1 MKAAVATESTNR
13 HWPGSKLARMAWL
26 VAAAVS
32 VWAALRFGAST
43 SSWWEV
49 WSALAG
55 DNAAASM
62 VIWNLRV
69 PRLALG
75 LLVGA
80 GLAACGAS
88 MQSLFRNPLAD
99 PGLIGVSAGA
109 TIGVALLLWVNSLGL
124 LAEQAWLMSAGG
136 FVGAAGATAFVWWL
150 AGAGASSLATLILS
164 GVAVNAAA
172 GAALGLLSYISD
184 DRMLRNLTMWTL
196 GSLGGA
202 SWSAVL
208 LVTVVVGVGVWI
220 LAWQGNRLDVLQL
233 GDTEAELAG
242 VDLRRLRRV
251 VVMGVALVTGTCVAL
266 TGAIGFIGLVTP
278 HLVRLA
284 GCRRQNQVLWW
295 SMACGSLLLV
305 NADTVARTWVA
316 PAEIPVGILTA
327 LVGTPVLGWL
337 LRRDLGELVQRLP
350 WAGVRGS
357 QPGSDGISVLKA
369 QDVRVSVSG
378 RTILDVGPGLVWTS
392 GQVHVLMGPAGA
404 GKSTLLQ
411 VLSGSRSAPGSDV
424 RLDGRRLQEWGMVGL
439 ARRRAV
445 VVQHAPVSL
454 PWTGREVVSLGRLAV
469 RDGASLTAADH
480 MAVDM
485 ALEQA
490 GATGLSQRQWDT
502 LSGGERQRVMLARAL
517 AQVLGVEEGGTP
529 WLLLDEPTAALDPA
543 WARTL
548 MERVRQ
554 LAHERGV
561 GVIVVMHDLALAS
574 EVADQVLL
582 MSRGRVVA
590 QGGVQEVMTVERLA
604 SVFSIRTAWRSRG
617 SGRPALDIEGVI
629 DSLGELAPAVSGGGR
644 VHGSNNMG
652 SGWNSIPAEEAAE

>member
-1 MKAAVATESTNR
+1 MWPRLIWLMAA
-13 HWPGSKLARMAWL
+13 L
-26 VAAAVS
+26 VSA
-32 VWAALRFGAST
+32 WAALRFGAST
-43 SSWWEV
+43 SSWSEV
-49 WSALAG
+49 WSALTG
-55 DNAAASM
+55 ESAATM
-62 VIWNLRV
+62 VVWNLRI

-124 LAEQAWLMSAGG
+124 LTEQAWLMSAGG
-136 FVGAAGATAFVWWL
+136 FAGAAAAAGFVWWL
-150 AGAGASSLATLILS
+150 AGAGASSRATLILS

-202 SWSAVL
+202 SWSHVA
-208 LVTVVVGVGVWI
+208 LVTVVVGVGVWV
-220 LAWQGNRLDVLQL
+220 LAAQGNRLDVLQL
-233 GDTEAELAG
+233 GDSEAELAG
-242 VDLRRLRRV
+242 VDLRRLRRL

-337 LRRDLGELVQRLP
+337 LRRDLGELVERLP
-350 WAGVRGS
+350 WAGGRRGREEVE
-357 QPGSDGISVLKA
+357 GLSVLEA
-369 QDVRVSVSG
+369 RDVRVCVAG
-378 RTILDVGPGLVWTS
+378 RTILEVPKLVWTS

-411 VLSGSRSAPGSDV
+411 VLSGGRTAPVGEV
-424 RLDGRRLQEWGMVGL
+424 RLDSRTLQEWGMAGL
-439 ARRRAV
+439 ARRRAM

-454 PWTGREVVSLGRLAV
+454 PWTGREVVSMGRLAV
-469 RDGASLTAADH
+469 RNGGTLTAADH
-480 MAVDM
+480 ASVDS
-485 ALEQA
+485 ALAQA
-490 GATGLSQRQWDT
+490 GATGLSERHWDT

-517 AQVLGVEEGGTP
+517 AQVVATEGAGSTP

-543 WARTL
+543 WARQL
-548 MERVRQ
+548 MEQVRV

-582 MSRGRVVA
+582 MSSGRVVA
-590 QGGVQEVMTVERLA
+590 QGGVHEVMTAQRLA
-604 SVFSIRTAWRSRG
+604 SVFSIRTVWRERG
-617 SGRPALDIEGVI
+617 AGQRPALDILGVI
-629 DSLGELAPAVSGGGR
+629 DSFGEAVPGPGGATPSFNSGDSR
-644 VHGSNNMG
+644 
-652 SGWNSIPAEEAAE
+652 WNLQPTREAAE